1 MIHRS
6 LTSIGKLLGR
16 HDGPVFISYR
26 QSDGTQLANFVET
39 YLRCGGIIPWR
50 DLADLPAGEVARSV
64 REAMEDGI
72 SAGILIVTPKLGCS
86 AFVREH
92 EVPILQEMQHRDPRR
107 FRLYV
112 VNTIRDAVDGRRF
125 DVGAPDRLLGFTA
138 EARTFRR
145 RRRIEKGLLT
155 RDRAEKHLLQ
165 NAKQYALL
173 AETPDARAVS
183 ELPMLLRDLLRHRL
197 RARRPHLLDQEV
209 QIAVQTRPVPSSEEA
224 SRDARRRADLT
235 IRMQQNPR
243 SQIPAEL
250 DYRCLRETLP
260 ILIDSIHNKGV
271 DKVTFFGGCH
281 PSVAWALGAALPDAR
296 GLKEFSW
303 VDAYQEGAVWRSRCS
318 TQPVRSSVCLQV
330 GCSAPVP
337 INPEQP
343 PSAEDFKT
351 LLGDADPSR
360 GIVVHLATGRHAQAP
375 VTDLAERLGGAP
387 TVVLDVVG
395 SGNAAGRTWVPPEE
409 GEKLARLL
417 GTLLRNL
424 AGAGKGRL
432 HLSFSGAVPLVALT
446 ARHCNTIEVQVYE
459 FAHHTDGR
467 PDGYVPVFTAASG
480 RNPPVVRVFGQGV
493 GEGAISRL
501 VNLTPHDVTLY
512 QGDQPVHTWQG
523 PGENRAWVRQ
533 EEHPVSL
540 PPLLLDDVEVP
551 HTRLEAGG
559 LTGLPHGEEG
569 TGYIVSRISA
579 AAARRSDF
587 FFPHG
592 EVRDEHNVLVGC
604 RGLGSFVSPSDE
616 VRPFVQWL
624 PDHGE
629 E

>member
-197 RARRPHLLDQEV
+197 RARRPHLL
-209 QIAVQTRPVPSSEEA
+209 RPRDHPPHPTPQ
-224 SRDARRRADLT
+224 SRHRNHRSHRDRLSRRRTHRHPHRRRSRRDRCRRRTHRARPRRRRAC
-235 IRMQQNPR
+235 
-243 SQIPAEL
+243 A
-250 DYRCLRETLP
+250 
-260 ILIDSIHNKGV
+260 
-271 DKVTFFGGCH
+271 
-281 PSVAWALGAALPDAR
+281 
-296 GLKEFSW
+296 
-303 VDAYQEGAVWRSRCS
+303 
-318 TQPVRSSVCLQV
+318 
-330 GCSAPVP
+330 
-337 INPEQP
+337 
-343 PSAEDFKT
+343 
-351 LLGDADPSR
+351 
-360 GIVVHLATGRHAQAP
+360 
-375 VTDLAERLGGAP
+375 
-387 TVVLDVVG
+387 
-395 SGNAAGRTWVPPEE
+395 
-409 GEKLARLL
+409 
-417 GTLLRNL
+417 
-424 AGAGKGRL
+424 
-432 HLSFSGAVPLVALT
+432 
-446 ARHCNTIEVQVYE
+446 
-459 FAHHTDGR
+459 
-467 PDGYVPVFTAASG
+467 
-480 RNPPVVRVFGQGV
+480 
-493 GEGAISRL
+493 
-501 VNLTPHDVTLY
+501 
-512 QGDQPVHTWQG
+512 
-523 PGENRAWVRQ
+523 
-533 EEHPVSL
+533 
-540 PPLLLDDVEVP
+540 
-551 HTRLEAGG
+551 
-559 LTGLPHGEEG
+559 
-569 TGYIVSRISA
+569 
-579 AAARRSDF
+579 
-587 FFPHG
+587 
-592 EVRDEHNVLVGC
+592 
-604 RGLGSFVSPSDE
+604 
-616 VRPFVQWL
+616 
-624 PDHGE
+624 
-629 E
+629 